1 MAARLDVDAMA
12 ADIYG
17 ELGAGYSERVYHNAA
32 EVYLRDEG
40 LRYETERHI
49 NVQYREHV
57 VGDLRADI
65 IVEQSMILEFKTV
78 KKLGPKEE
86 LQARNYLNLTGLKLA
101 KLVNFP
107 PESGRTPEVTTID
120 LISEK
125 EELSRAF
132 DKIQH
137 HHHQSVSAGLKR
149 RLPDTP
155 VPERDEN

>member
-49 NVQYREHV
+49 NVPYREHV
-57 VGDLRADI
+57 VGDLHADI

-132 DKIQH
+132 DKIH
-137 HHHQSVSAGLKR
+137 GHHQTVIVDLQPL
-149 RLPDTP
+149 LPDTP
-155 VPERDEN
+155 VPERDEI

>member
-49 NVQYREHV
+49 NVPYREHV

-107 PESGRTPEVTTID
+107 PESGRRPEVTTID

-137 HHHQSVSAGLKR
+137 HHQSVSAGLKR
-149 RLPDTP
+149 PLPDTP

>member
-12 ADIYG
+12 AYIYG

-49 NVQYREHV
+49 NVPYREHV

-65 IVEQSMILEFKTV
+65 IVEREMILEFKTV

-132 DKIQH
+132 DKIH
-137 HHHQSVSAGLKR
+137 GHHQTVIVDLQPL
-149 RLPDTP
+149 LPDTL

>member
-49 NVQYREHV
+49 NVPYREHV

-65 IVEQSMILEFKTV
+65 IVEREMILEFKTV

-132 DKIQH
+132 DKIH
-137 HHHQSVSAGLKR
+137 GHHQTVIVDLQPL
-149 RLPDTP
+149 LPDTL

>member
-40 LRYETERHI
+40 LRYETELHI
-49 NVQYREHV
+49 NVPYREHV

-137 HHHQSVSAGLKR
+137 HHQSVSAGLKR
-149 RLPDTP
+149 PLPDTP